1 MAPELVLVE
10 RSEAILRI
18 QLNRPD
24 KRNALTTAM
33 YSAIAD
39 TLGEAETDKHVR
51 VIFLTGTRDC
61 FTSGN
66 DLNDFLQNPPA
77 GDNSPVARFLRAIS
91 QGGKPIVA
99 AVNGVAVGVGTTMLL
114 HCDLVYA
121 GASARFHMLFA
132 NIGLCPEAASS
143 LILPALIGHQRAAEL
158 LLLGEPFSAER
169 ARELG
174 LVNAV
179 FPDEDYQEQAL
190 QKAQQLAAQPPNALR
205 TTKAL
210 LKRSLHSVIAE
221 TMRAEG
227 AQFEAMLRGPE
238 AIEAMTAF
246 MQKRKPDFS
255 KFN

>member
-1 MAPELVLVE
+1 MATEHVLVE